1 MALRFREQLDSAD
14 HVLDGSGHLA
24 LCLGSGVSR
33 GKLPLLAALI
43 AAAIRDL
50 PENDVAGSLF
60 ECLSLAQ
67 VFHLRLQEKGI
78 IVNDPCTLHNFRELE
93 ESVQIELCQSLVQT
107 YGDVFQELQ
116 NVYGSKQLVLEAIDI
131 ERFKNVDPDV
141 SHFFIAYLVIEGRIS
156 RILTTNWDVLVEK
169 ALNTSTLRPTEQSL
183 SVALD
188 HPTWLNRLNG
198 PVSILAKVH
207 GCATQFPL
215 SCEHIVITTSDLQTA
230 TAPGWRQEAVRE
242 LLSGRVLFC
251 GYSGSD
257 YTLMVPARVI
267 EELRRS
273 NCLPSAEY
281 FVAEDKDLSL
291 GARQLIGDHP
301 NRHLRMYADDMF
313 TSLYFAFLRK
323 RFKQAIDTAQ
333 QQTQPERA
341 FPNWNDDAWTD
352 ALQRLRHLIEFDFP
366 SLLDSTIGLP
376 GARPYD
382 EGVGMIP
389 VRLSELRQMF
399 LEGRVQHSKSYQP
412 FHFDPIRDVV
422 LLTLLA
428 ALLDMGAASGVSFSL
443 SVGLAGLTLTENA
456 GAVRTICLVYG
467 TYSPSVV
474 PMVNGY
480 LSDVEAA
487 LGTLPTF
494 EVLIIPCAQYKV
506 GTVSAFAP
514 TPISSR
520 SLPGGTVAKRT
531 FVNPDVLFDSV
542 DFGDLVWKLRTV
554 LAV

>member
-1 MALRFREQLDSAD
+1 M
-14 HVLDGSGHLA
+14 
-24 LCLGSGVSR
+24 
-33 GKLPLLAALI
+33 I
-43 AAAIRDL
+43 
-50 PENDVAGSLF
+50 
-60 ECLSLAQ
+60 
-67 VFHLRLQEKGI
+67 
-78 IVNDPCTLHNFRELE
+78 
-93 ESVQIELCQSLVQT
+93 
-107 YGDVFQELQ
+107 
-116 NVYGSKQLVLEAIDI
+116 
-131 ERFKNVDPDV
+131 
-141 SHFFIAYLVIEGRIS
+141 
-156 RILTTNWDVLVEK
+156 
-169 ALNTSTLRPTEQSL
+169 
-183 SVALD
+183 
-188 HPTWLNRLNG
+188 
-198 PVSILAKVH
+198 
-207 GCATQFPL
+207 
-215 SCEHIVITTSDLQTA
+215 
-230 TAPGWRQEAVRE
+230 
-242 LLSGRVLFC
+242 
-251 GYSGSD
+251 
-257 YTLMVPARVI
+257 
-267 EELRRS
+267 
-273 NCLPSAEY
+273 
-281 FVAEDKDLSL
+281 
-291 GARQLIGDHP
+291 
-301 NRHLRMYADDMF
+301 MF

-531 FVNPDVLFDSV
+531 FVNPYFSSILSISVILSGNCEQYWRSKMNHPRPFLTQIIAFLRSTCGLRDFKIDSQLFAVEFDALLIGADPLTIVAVECKTAVSERN
-542 DFGDLVWKLRTV
+542 LRHSIRAEKFHMV
-554 LAV
+554 GAHKQ